1 MLKKLFIHGVINI
14 KIGIDIDGV
23 INNLEEFYKTY
34 GSKFCY
40 ENKLPLQI
48 YEEKYKLRDM
58 FNWNKETENLF
69 WETYYDVLLLGR
81 KFLRP
86 HVEEVIHSLFK
97 NHEIVIISAR
107 TEKKL
112 PKCIN
117 KSMKETT
124 KLWLKENNI
133 EYDHLVFSGVD
144 KTPYIIEYGI
154 DVMVE
159 DNPAFIMD
167 AAKSGINLI
176 CFDASYNSHLKHKNI
191 IHAYSWYSLFSIISN
206 KNLQREEIR
215 NV

>member
-1 MLKKLFIHGVINI
+1 MINI

-23 INNLEEFYKTY
+23 MNNLEEFYKTY

-48 YEEKYKLRDM
+48 NEKKYKLRDI

-69 WETYYDVLLLGR
+69 WDTYYDILLLGR
-81 KFLRP
+81 MFLRP

-97 NHEIVIISAR
+97 SHEIVIISAR
-107 TEKKL
+107 TEEKL

-124 KLWLKENNI
+124 KIWLKENHI
-133 EYDHLVFSGVD
+133 EYDHLVFSDVD
-144 KTPYIIEYGI
+144 KTPNIIEYGI
-154 DVMVE
+154 DVMIE
-159 DNPAFIMD
+159 DNPTFIMD

-176 CFDASYNSHLKHKNI
+176 CFDASYNSHLQHKNI
-191 IHAYSWYSLFSIISN
+191 IHVYSWYSLFSIISN
-206 KNLQREEIR
+206 RNLQREEKC